1 MDNFYLWILLAL
13 AVVLLIFMCRKA
25 SKTSKEHYRRQEKL
39 KQQLIHQA
47 ELKRDFEE
55 LTKEKIENTPD
66 EKLLEGAAASIQ
78 FHLERHID
86 MEERFGELPL
96 SCKYVY
102 TLQYLIEDTKDGLY
116 EFFKKNGEPLTG
128 LVSQAADEV
137 FQNKKLTEIIKQEY
151 NMSDDNN
158 EEVSVDADEI
168 SRLDKEFAEIIKVT
182 DVSGLSAK
190 YIREH
195 SEDFLN
201 FKD

>member
-25 SKTSKEHYRRQEKL
+25 SKTSKEHYRRQEEL

-102 TLQYLIEDTKDGLY
+102 TLQYLIEDTKDCLY

-168 SRLDKEFAEIIKVT
+168 LRLDKEFAEIISTT

>member
-25 SKTSKEHYRRQEKL
+25 SKTSKEHYRRQEEL

-158 EEVSVDADEI
+158 EEISVDSDEI

-195 SEDFLN
+195 SKDFLS

>member
-25 SKTSKEHYRRQEKL
+25 SKTSKEHYRRQEEL

-86 MEERFGELPL
+86 MEERFDELPL

-128 LVSQAADEV
+128 LVSHAANEV
-137 FQNKKLTEIIKQEY
+137 FQNKKLTEIIKLEY

-158 EEVSVDADEI
+158 EEVSVDAEEI
-168 SRLDKEFAEIIKVT
+168 LRLDKEFAEIVNAT

-190 YIREH
+190 YIRGH
-195 SEDFLN
+195 WEDFLN

>member
-25 SKTSKEHYRRQEKL
+25 SKTSKEHYRRQEEL

-158 EEVSVDADEI
+158 EEVSVDAYEI

>member
-1 MDNFYLWILLAL
+1 M
-13 AVVLLIFMCRKA
+13 
-25 SKTSKEHYRRQEKL
+25 
-39 KQQLIHQA
+39 
-47 ELKRDFEE
+47 
-55 LTKEKIENTPD
+55 
-66 EKLLEGAAASIQ
+66 
-78 FHLERHID
+78 
-86 MEERFGELPL
+86 
-96 SCKYVY
+96 
-102 TLQYLIEDTKDGLY
+102 
-116 EFFKKNGEPLTG
+116 TG

-168 SRLDKEFAEIIKVT
+168 SRLDKEFAEIISTT

>member
-25 SKTSKEHYRRQEKL
+25 SKTSKEHYRRQEEL

-96 SCKYVY
+96 SCKYAY

>member
-25 SKTSKEHYRRQEKL
+25 SKTSKEHYRRQEEL

-158 EEVSVDADEI
+158 EEISVDSDEI

-195 SEDFLN
+195 SEDFLS

>member
-1 MDNFYLWILLAL
+1 MNNFYLWILLAL

-25 SKTSKEHYRRQEKL
+25 SKTSKEHYRRQEEL

-128 LVSQAADEV
+128 LASQAADDV

-168 SRLDKEFAEIIKVT
+168 SRLDKEFAEIINVT